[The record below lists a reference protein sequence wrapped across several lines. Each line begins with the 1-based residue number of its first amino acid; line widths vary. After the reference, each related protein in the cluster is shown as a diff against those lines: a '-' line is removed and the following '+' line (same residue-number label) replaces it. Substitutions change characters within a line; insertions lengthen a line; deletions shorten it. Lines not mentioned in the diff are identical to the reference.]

1 MPQYLTVAQM
11 SEISPLTVHK
21 LKVKFLVFYEIVCAS
36 ISDCSPDV

>member
-21 LKVKFLVFYEIVCAS
+21 LKVKFWSFMKLFYAS